1 MFLSVC
7 MVCICSATFVVIL
20 RARALPARSATQS
33 AGCAVSPP
41 PAASAQMVLH
51 APSSGRRRLRGK
63 QPQTKRLRL
72 RGKQP
77 PAGGSPGARAAAEEA
92 FSDHGRRSP
101 PPHALDACPHLWPP
115 RCAAPPP
122 PARRQL
128 QPPPQPSPATGVYRD
143 VAGTIW

>member
-1 MFLSVC
+1 MYMFCYVC
-7 MVCICSATFVVIL
+7 HDIVL
-20 RARALPARSATQS
+20 ARALPARSATRS

-72 RGKQP
+72 RGQQP
-77 PAGGSPGARAAAEEA
+77 PAGGGPGARAAAEEA
-92 FSDHGRRSP
+92 FSDHGGRSP
-101 PPHALDACPHLWPP
+101 PPRALDACPHPCPP

-128 QPPPQPSPATGVYRD
+128 QPPLNPHPQQVFIETLREQSGER
-143 VAGTIW
+143 